1 MQELTS
7 YTASHQACLVP
18 CADLLVVAAD
28 TPLVELLPAIVE
40 ALQRGES
47 SFYGAAVVAES
58 LFVGLITRRNLLQF
72 LIYSQSLKNLVAKDL
87 VSHPPVWISAA
98 AIANPYQVLEL
109 MAQHHTAWV
118 AVEDEAK
125 TWLGILPRK
134 KLQQTFWQPQLL
146 ALRRVT
152 DVINTKVIPLSAA
165 TSLQYAAE
173 QLLNFL
179 PDNLVIAAMER
190 VVHPLQRQIPPMGYI
205 SVLELLQAY
214 LGGKNFTETLVQ
226 DWLVQR
232 LVMVP
237 SSVSLLEVAAQMQR
251 EQVSQIWI
259 IDGKNNWLGMI
270 SEQSLLDLMDPIALH
285 WQRAEL
291 EERLGKLERTVTQRS
306 HPKIVHSLN
315 QMVRRS
321 PYRVLLIEPLNQES
335 ELLAR
340 LLAPPENFELTFQ
353 VIQVDSI
360 AAAIAQLENE
370 HFDLIL
376 VDLNLQDTQGFT
388 SFEPLQPYVQRLP
401 IILLVEDEGLQEGV
415 VQTCLEQGAQDYLL
429 TSLCNGTSAVEQELL
444 MRSIAYAIDHH
455 GIQNRFQQQQKQ
467 LSGQNQ
473 QLKLQIKVQSELVE
487 RLRNTDAQVRVIFEA
502 IADIILVIEPIS
514 WHISNIA
521 TQPTH
526 AQTQYIQATIQ
537 HLEEHQEQY
546 QALVHQAI
554 AEGVELQHEYS
565 LLIPTEQS
573 FIPLWFSAKICPT
586 SEHQIVWV
594 AHDITP
600 IKQAQQELFLYQQ
613 ELEAKVQ
620 SRTQQLQTVNQTLTE
635 EIKQRKL
642 IAAELRQERNFLSA
656 VFNLAGALLLVLDQ
670 HGRILRFNPASEQLT
685 GYHADDVIGKHVWE
699 LFLRAED
706 TIAMMQEVRRLLS
719 EKTPGTQELDWR
731 SKYGR
736 VHRINWTHTVLLNDQ
751 GDAHLIISVGID
763 VSDRLSLERTLK
775 VLNQEL
781 EKRVQE
787 RTLELEQIQFNQRQL
802 LAAVDAA
809 VEAIAIFQDDQFVS
823 VNPAFLDLF
832 GYPHL
837 LSLNNHSWHDLFDQ
851 SEQERIHL
859 EILPQLQLHQSWQ
872 GEAIAQ
878 RQDHSTFIQEVS
890 LTLTPEGFL
899 ICISRDISARK
910 ADAQQL
916 EATQSLLRS
925 QYDNFPIPTYTWQH
939 RDDNF
944 YLINYNAAADLANDQ
959 QLANFIDKTTQTI
972 YGADHELHHNIQL
985 CFHNKRSFEAE
996 LQTKY
1001 RSHKQQQ
1008 LFLRYLVI
1016 TYVYIEPDMVM
1027 VHTQDLT
1034 ERKRAETKLR
1044 QNQTFL
1050 RQVVDNDPNLIFV
1063 KDCQGQFVWANKAVA
1078 DLYGTTVEELMGKTE
1093 ALFNPHTDEIER
1105 FQQTERLVFN
1115 QKQSVL
1121 FEEEKITDHLGNE
1134 NYFRIVKIPLNL
1146 YGDEDYTQVLGVA
1159 SNITQQRQAK
1169 LKLEAALEQ
1178 ERELNH
1184 LKSRFVDT
1192 ASHEF
1197 RTPLTVILGA
1207 ADILQHY
1214 STQLPPERRQKH
1226 LDNIQT
1232 NARRIEQ
1239 LINDLLSMSRIES
1252 GKLRCDRQPTDVIK
1266 LCHMVIEDIK
1276 AGVGHD
1282 HDLQFFTKGEF
1293 DHPLIVDGNLLRH
1306 VLSNLLMNACKYS
1319 AAKSSVVLETT
1330 YDENGLSFA
1339 VQDKGIGIP
1348 AEDQAHLFES
1358 FYRASNIHTISGT
1371 GLGLNIVQ
1379 EYVKLHGGTIHFIS
1393 ELDVGSTFFVHIPT
1407 V

>member
-7 YTASHQACLVP
+7 SIAVPQSCLVL
-18 CADLLVVAAD
+18 CKDLFIVSAEM
-28 TPLVELLPAIVE
+28 PLTELLPAIVE
-40 ALQRGES
+40 RLQRRDR

-58 LFVGLITRRNLLQF
+58 LFIGLITRRSLLKF
-72 LIYSQSLKNLVAKDL
+72 LIYSRSLGHLVARDL
-87 VSHPPVWISAA
+87 LDHPPVWISVG
-98 AIANPYQVLEL
+98 AIANPYQVLNVMCQQRL
-109 MAQHHTAWV
+109 SWV
-118 AVEDEAK
+118 AVEDETK
-125 TWLGILPRK
+125 QWLGILPKRL
-134 KLQQTFWQPQLL
+134 LQRTFWQPQLL
-146 ALRRVT
+146 ALRSIG
-152 DVINTKVIPLSAA
+152 DVMDTQVMPLATA
-165 TSLQYAAE
+165 TSLGYAAE
-173 QLLNFL
+173 QLFNVL
-179 PDNLVIAAMER
+179 PDNLMIAAMDR
-190 VVHPLQRQIPPMGYI
+190 KTHALQQRIPPMGYV
-205 SVLELLQAY
+205 SVLELLRAF
-214 LGGKNFTETLVQ
+214 LMGADFNEVAVL
-226 DWLVQR
+226 DWLVPQ
-232 LVMVP
+232 LVMVQ
-237 SSVSLLEVAAQMQR
+237 STLSLPEVVTKMR
-251 EQVSQIWI
+251 EERVSQVWVV
-259 IDGKNNWLGMI
+259 DGKSNWLGVI
-270 SEQSLLDLMDPIALH
+270 SEQALLDLMDPVALH
-285 WQRAEL
+285 WQRSKL
-291 EERLGKLERTVTQRS
+291 KERLGRLERTVKQRS
-306 HPKIVHSLN
+306 HPKVVHSLN
-315 QMVRRS
+315 QTQGRS
-321 PYRVLLIEPLNQES
+321 PYRVLLIENLQQPS
-335 ELLAR
+335 ALLDR
-340 LLAPPENFELTFQ
+340 LLTPPENFDLTFQ
-353 VIQVDSI
+353 VIQVDSM
-360 AAAIAQLENE
+360 AAAIAQLESE
-370 HFDLIL
+370 HYDLIVL
-376 VDLNLQDTQGFT
+376 DLDLQDTQGFA
-388 SFEPLQPYVQRLP
+388 SFEPLQPYVNQLP
-401 IILLVEDEGLQEGV
+401 VILLGEDDSLGEGIIRS
-415 VQTCLEQGAQDYLL
+415 CLEQGAQDYLL
-429 TSLCNGTSAVEQELL
+429 KSLCNGVSVVEQELL

-455 GIQNRFQQQQKQ
+455 GIQNRFQQQQQQ

-473 QLKLQIKVQSELVE
+473 QLKLQIQIQNELVE

-502 IADIILVIEPIS
+502 IADIILVIEPSS
-514 WHISNIA
+514 WQISNIA

-537 HLEEHQEQY
+537 HLGERQEQY
-546 QALVHQAI
+546 QALVRQAI
-554 AEGVELQHEYS
+554 AEGIELQHEYK
-565 LLIPTEQS
+565 LLIPTEQT
-573 FIPLWFSAKICPT
+573 FVPLWFSAKICPT

-600 IKQAQQELFLYQQ
+600 IKQAQQELFIYQQ

-620 SRTQQLQTVNQTLTE
+620 SRTQQLQSVNQTLTE
-635 EIKQRKL
+635 EIQQRKL
-642 IAAELRQERNFLSA
+642 IATELRQERNFLSA
-656 VFNLAGALLLVLDQ
+656 VFNLAGALLIVLDRR
-670 HGRILRFNPASEQLT
+670 GRILRFNPASEALT
-685 GYHADDVIGKHVWE
+685 GYKSDEVLGKHVWE

-706 TIAMMQEVRRLLS
+706 TISMMQEVRRLLS
-719 EKTPGTQELDWR
+719 EKTPGTQEVDWR
-731 SKYGR
+731 SKHGR
-736 VHRINWTHTVLLNDQ
+736 IHRVNWTHTVLLNDQ

-763 VSDRLSLERTLK
+763 VSDRLNLERTLK

-781 EKRVQE
+781 EKHVQE
-787 RTLELEQIQFNQRQL
+787 RTIELEKIQFNQRQL

-809 VEAIAIFQDDQFVS
+809 VEAIAILQDDQFVS
-823 VNPAFLDLF
+823 VNPAFLELF

-837 LSLNNHSWHDLFDQ
+837 LSLNNHSWRDLFHD
-851 SEQERIHL
+851 SEQERIRL
-859 EILPQLQLHQSWQ
+859 EILPQLQQHQSWR

-878 RQDHSTFIQEVS
+878 RQDHHTFIQEVS
-890 LTLTPEGFL
+890 LTLTPDGFL
-899 ICISRDISARK
+899 ICISRDISTRK
-910 ADAQQL
+910 ADAHQL
-916 EATQSLLRS
+916 EATQALLRS

-959 QLANFIDKTTQTI
+959 QLANFIGKTTQTI

-985 CFHNKRSFEAE
+985 CFHNKKSFEAE

-1001 RSHKQQQ
+1001 RSHQQQQ

-1063 KDCQGQFVWANKAVA
+1063 KDRQGQFVWANKAVA
-1078 DLYGTTVEELMGKTE
+1078 DLYGTTVEALLGKTE
-1093 ALFNPHTDEIER
+1093 AVFNTHPDEIER
-1105 FQQTERLVFN
+1105 FQQTDRLVFN

-1134 NYFRIVKIPLNL
+1134 GYFRIVKIPLNL
-1146 YGDEDYTQVLGVA
+1146 YGDEDYTQILGVA

-1184 LKSRFVDT
+1184 LKGRFVDT

-1214 STQLPPERRQKH
+1214 SSQLSPERRQKH

-1252 GKLRCDRQPTDVIK
+1252 GKLRCDRHPTDVLQ
-1266 LCHMVIEDIK
+1266 LCQMVIDDMK
-1276 AGVGHD
+1276 AGVGQD
-1282 HDLQFFTKGEF
+1282 HDLQLISQGAI
-1293 DHPLIVDGNLLRH
+1293 HQPLMVDSNLLRH
-1306 VLSNLLMNACKYS
+1306 ILSNLLMNACKYS
-1319 AAKSSVVLETT
+1319 AAKSRVVLETT

-1339 VQDKGIGIP
+1339 IQDEGIGIP
-1348 AEDQAHLFES
+1348 AADQAHLFES

-1407 V
+1407 A